1 MSEKS
6 FFEELDKNL
15 SSDRENDFSY
25 KPLPPEKDGKSWPVV
40 LIGLGIVFV
49 AVVIILFSE
58 LLTNGEKSNEA
69 TLPEASIS
77 TEVSPE
83 EGVLSAEDIEKA
95 EDALEDA
102 STENVKPTLE
112 KSDVPK
118 TTIKKKVQQIKAPPK
133 ISSKKQ
139 PTTKNVVKKSTT
151 PAQVIPTGWQVQLAA
166 VSSRTSAE
174 NEWTRLSK
182 KHAVLSGQ
190 KYAVIEK
197 SIQGR
202 TLYRLRVV
210 GLASRDAADSLC
222 ATLQTQNLA
231 CIVMR

>member
-58 LLTNGEKSNEA
+58 LLSTGDKSNEA
-69 TLPEASIS
+69 TLPEASIT
-77 TEVSPE
+77 TEMSDE
-83 EGVLSAEDIEKA
+83 LSAEDIEKA

-102 STENVKPTLE
+102 STENVKPALE
-112 KSDVPK
+112 KPEVPQP
-118 TTIKKKVQQIKAPPK
+118 TVKKNVQQIKAPPK
-133 ISSKKQ
+133 ISSKKH
-139 PTTKNVVKKSTT
+139 PTTKKIVKKSIP

-210 GLASRDAADSLC
+210 GLASRDVADTLC

-231 CIVMR
+231 CIVIR